1 MGEFERAAVSLPPT
15 PKTHD
20 AAGSDDAEFDGSP
33 TGPDEV
39 AAGLPGVGGTD
50 GFGGFG
56 RSFLAD
62 AVDRGQGNTPEDVF
76 QASSFLAAN
85 SFMPAPTRNAD
96 EDFLR
101 GIETGQERLNGLA
114 GGGLFVDGIARPWG
128 PTEILSQRAVS
139 SGRMKIPTA
148 GPAPLLN
155 PVISAGTPS
164 PPKPVPS
171 LLAAPEGRPSTAAPQ
186 DATNGVTGTRQPAA
200 ARGPNSASTP
210 IPPTVP
216 AGPTSQVPPRL
227 TGDPA
232 RNVNFSAAFRTK
244 LNEKEALRD
253 NYKAV
258 NKASGALG
266 RYQLT
271 TVALKDAGLKDK
283 KTGQWTGK
291 HGVHSDADFLN
302 NPRAQELA
310 AADYHE
316 ANIRYLKVNGAWG
329 MKGQTFKGI
338 KAPITI
344 TETGLVAA
352 AHRQGAGAVH
362 DYLNHVFTHKRA
374 SDPHTFPRGKS
385 DAYMAIETR
394 LREFQNV
401 PLRP

>member
-1 MGEFERAAVSLPPT
+1 
-15 PKTHD
+15 
-20 AAGSDDAEFDGSP
+20 
-33 TGPDEV
+33 
-39 AAGLPGVGGTD
+39 
-50 GFGGFG
+50 
-56 RSFLAD
+56 
-62 AVDRGQGNTPEDVF
+62 VF

-85 SFMPAPTRNAD
+85 GLLPRATRNAD

-101 GIETGQERLNGLA
+101 GIEQGQKHLNGLA
-114 GGGLFVDGIARPWG
+114 GGGLSVDGIARPWG
-128 PTEILSQRAVS
+128 PTEILSQRAIS
-139 SGRMKIPTA
+139 SGKMKVPAA

-155 PVISAGTPS
+155 PTIPAGTPP
-164 PPKPVPS
+164 PPKPLPS
-171 LLAAPEGRPSTAAPQ
+171 LLAAPEGRPSAAAPQ
-186 DATNGVTGTRQPAA
+186 VAASSVTGTRQPAA
-200 ARGPNSASTP
+200 SHGPNSASTP

-216 AGPTSQVPPRL
+216 AGPSSQILPKL

-232 RNVNFSAAFRTK
+232 RNVNFSVAFRTK
-244 LNEKEALRD
+244 LNEKEALRA

-258 NKASGALG
+258 NKASSALG

-271 TVALKDAGLKDK
+271 TAALKEAGLKNK
-283 KTGQWTGK
+283 NTGHWTGK

-316 ANIRYLKVNGAWG
+316 KNILYLTRNGTWG

-352 AHRQGAGAVH
+352 AHRQGAREVR
-362 DYLNHVFTHKRA
+362 DYLNHIFAHKGV
-374 SDPHTFPRGKS
+374 SDPQTFPRGKS
-385 DAYMAIETR
+385 DAYLAIETR